1 MGILFRY
8 SEYFNSRTFVKAPV
22 VAAAFGVG
30 AASYIS
36 TKFENV
42 WGIKN
47 WYPKTENDTK
57 QKSSVPESH
66 ASHAAALEDKGP
78 AKMHQSLGMGN
89 DLCLLSNKW
98 MEIHALISSLSDDSN
113 IKLPSIVVIGSQ
125 SSGKSSLLEALVGH
139 EFLPR

>member
-47 WYPKTENDTK
+47 WFPTTGNDTK
-57 QKSSVPESH
+57 QNNSIP
-66 ASHAAALEDKGP
+66 ASHAVLSEEKEPG
-78 AKMHQSLGMGN
+78 KSRQSLAMGN
-89 DLCLLSNKW
+89 DLCLLSSKW